1 MKPVGEITKVKTA
14 SHDEWLKLRSQYIG
28 GSDAASVV
36 GLNQFSSPYAL
47 WAEKTGKVSGFGG
60 NLATEVGTYLE
71 DFVAKKFEEETG
83 KKVRKVNQS
92 IFNSDYPWAIANID
106 RDIVGEDAGLEIKT
120 TSELNL
126 KKFKGGDYPANYYCQ
141 CVHYMAVTG
150 KQRWYLAVLIGNRE
164 FRWFVIERDEAEIT
178 ALMDAE
184 KAFWWHVTNN
194 TPPDADGTQATT
206 DAIKAMYED
215 STDDVVDLFPHQA
228 DLDQYQALT
237 KQIKELETLKN
248 EMANRVKAFMGNS
261 GGGEC
266 DKYRVSWKST
276 TRSTFD
282 VKRFAEDHQDI
293 DLSEY
298 YKESS
303 ARTFR
308 VTEQKGE

>member
-1 MKPVGEITKVKTA
+1 MAEITKIKTA
-14 SHDEWLKLRSQYIG
+14 NHDEWLKLRSKYIG
-28 GSDAASVV
+28 GSDAAAVV

-47 WAEKTGKVSGFGG
+47 WAEKTGKVPGFGG

-71 DFVAKKFEEETG
+71 EFVAKKFEEETG

-126 KKFKGGDYPANYYCQ
+126 KKFKGGEYPANYYCQ

-164 FRWFVIERDEAEIT
+164 FRWFVIERDEAEIA

-184 KAFWWHVTNN
+184 KAFWWHVEKN
-194 TPPDADGTQATT
+194 TPPEVDGTKATT
-206 DAIKAMYED
+206 DTIKAVYAD
-215 STDDVVDLFPHQA
+215 STDDVVDLFMHKT

-237 KQIKELETLKN
+237 KQIKELETLKD
-248 EMANRVKAFMGNS
+248 EVANRVKAFMGTS

-266 DKYRVSWKST
+266 EQYRVSWKST
-276 TRSTFD
+276 TRRTFD
-282 VKRFAEDHQDI
+282 SKRFAEEHQDI

-298 YKESS
+298 YKETS

-308 VTEQKGE
+308 VTEQKGA